1 MMIGVLTRN
10 QQGWASTRLIEAI
23 KALGHTPLPFGFSD
37 IAAFINEEGVKLF
50 AKGVDLIKEVPAII
64 VRPLGRS
71 SLDQAIFRLDLLYAL
86 HESGVEVINR
96 PSAIEKCTDKFRSL
110 YILKMH
116 GVPVPRTIVTER
128 SSLALKGLD
137 LLKSSDVVVKPV
149 FGSRGHGSTRV
160 RDRDVLWEVLRS
172 MAFARHVLYLQEFL
186 PHRGMDIRAFILGD
200 RVLAAMHRIAPLDS
214 WKTNVAQGA
223 VPKRID
229 KLDPVI
235 EELALKAAKVLECE
249 VAGVDIVVVRGSPY
263 VLEVNSQPGWSGLQS
278 VAERDIAVE
287 VVKYVVDKLKK

>member
-10 QQGWASTRLIEAI
+10 QHGWASTRLIEAI
-23 KALGHTPLPFGFSD
+23 KALGHTPLPFKFND

-50 AKGVDLIKEVPAII
+50 AKGVDLIKEVPAVI

-71 SLDQAIFRLDLLYAL
+71 SLDQAIFRLDLLYAM

-116 GVPVPRTIVTER
+116 GVPVPRTIATER

-172 MAFARHVLYLQEFL
+172 MSFARHVLYLQEFL
-186 PHRGMDIRAFILGD
+186 PHKGIDIRAFILGD
-200 RVLAAMHRIAPLDS
+200 RVLAAMHRIAPANA

-223 VPKRID
+223 MPKRID

-249 VAGVDIVVVRGSPY
+249 VAGVDIVVVKGSPY

-278 VAERDIAVE
+278 VVEKDIAME
-287 VVKYVVDKLKK
+287 IVKYVVDKLKK